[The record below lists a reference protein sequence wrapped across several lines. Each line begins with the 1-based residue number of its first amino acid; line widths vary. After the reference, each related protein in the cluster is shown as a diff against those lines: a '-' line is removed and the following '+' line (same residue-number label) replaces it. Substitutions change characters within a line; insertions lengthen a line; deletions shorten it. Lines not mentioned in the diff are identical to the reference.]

1 MAHDLRTY
9 LATNGDLVLRLRR
22 PVDLEHVSDLICQAR
37 RPVLFEAIAGYPG
50 WRICDLL
57 FRDRLAQSRVLGT
70 TPDRVLPELARR
82 LALPPRPPRVVDGG
96 PVKERVVAADRID
109 LRALPGFR
117 HGAKDPARALIAM
130 MVCSDPETGQV
141 NFSFTRV
148 SPLDARRATFLIGS
162 SPHMRAILA
171 RHEAAGRAMPVAF
184 VIGTHPAYEIMA
196 SYSVPT
202 HLERFGELEI
212 VGNLIDE
219 TVELVAC
226 ESVPLH
232 VPAHAELVIEGEVRP
247 GERAADGPGP
257 SQYLYYHPGASEQPV
272 FTATALTSR
281 REPILRQHDTLLY
294 TDHQTLL
301 ALPHEAIL
309 YERLRELD
317 LRLHDVQYVPWGG
330 TLACVVKLTPEY
342 DGQVRD
348 ALLMVLGQRWPN
360 AKLALAVDD
369 DIDLEDPADL
379 FWSLATRVDP
389 ERDVHIVPAARGHP
403 ADPGA
408 RPVPNAPRRAMTG
421 KWAIDA
427 AKPPLNRAAER
438 ACFERALPPRRGEV
452 RIEDYV

>member
-1 MAHDLRTY
+1 
-9 LATNGDLVLRLRR
+9 
-22 PVDLEHVSDLICQAR
+22 
-37 RPVLFEAIAGYPG
+37 
-50 WRICDLL
+50 
-57 FRDRLAQSRVLGT
+57 VLGT
-70 TPDRVLPELARR
+70 TPDRVLPDLARR
-82 LALPPRPPRVVDGG
+82 LALPPRPPRLVNGG
-96 PVKERVVAADRID
+96 PIKEEVVSGDALD
-109 LRALPGFR
+109 LRKIPAFR
-117 HGAKDPARALIAM
+117 HGAKDPARTLIAM
-130 MVCSDPETGQV
+130 MVCRDPETERV
-141 NFSFTRV
+141 NLSFTRLTA
-148 SPLDARRATFLIGS
+148 LDARRATFLIGS
-162 SPHMRAILA
+162 SPHMRGILA
-171 RHEAAGRAMPVAF
+171 KHEAAGRAMPVAF
-184 VIGTHPAYEIMA
+184 VVGTHPAYEIMA

-202 HLERFGELEI
+202 HLEQFGELEM

-219 TVELVAC
+219 AIELVAC

-232 VPAHAELVIEGEVRP
+232 VPAHAELVIEGEVRS
-247 GERAADGPGP
+247 GERAPEGPGP
-257 SQYLYYHPGASEQPV
+257 SQYLYYYPGVSEQPV
-272 FTATALTSR
+272 VTATTMTSR
-281 REPILRQHDTLLY
+281 KAPILRQHDTLLY

-360 AKLALAVDD
+360 AKMALAVDD
-369 DIDLEDPADL
+369 DIDLGDPAEL

-389 ERDVHIVPAARGHP
+389 ERDVHVVPATRGHP

-408 RPVPNAPRRAMTG
+408 RPVPNAPRRVATG

-427 AKPPLNRAAER
+427 TKPPLNRPDER
-438 ACFERALPPRRGEV
+438 ARFERALPPRRGEV